1 MWQLDKMGSMV
12 KKGRGRLILPGVSSQ
27 VWDRIQSE
35 NAIREDE
42 QAAQARNN
50 QDARWVLDRVPP
62 EGRLL
67 DLGCGSGRLLEM
79 HLGRHADH
87 AKGWALGVDLSWPAL
102 QSARQRLLSA
112 GLVPRLVQANLVD
125 LQCLKGAQLDAAA
138 CLFSTLGMIRGY
150 GNRLRFLSGVFEA
163 LRPGGLIILHAHA
176 RWWHLTTAQGRA
188 WLLRDVWARWL
199 GKENAG
205 EYRSHNCPPQV
216 PSLGHF
222 TKGELIHLVK
232 MAGFQPVECSRLEA
246 DQAQGK
252 KTDKSIAWYARLLP
266 AHGWLLAARK

>member
-1 MWQLDKMGSMV
+1 MWQLDKMGPMV

-87 AKGWALGVDLSWPAL
+87 AKGWALGVDLSWTS
-102 QSARQRLLSA
+102 SA
-112 GLVPRLVQANLVD
+112 
-125 LQCLKGAQLDAAA
+125 
-138 CLFSTLGMIRGY
+138 
-150 GNRLRFLSGVFEA
+150 
-163 LRPGGLIILHAHA
+163 
-176 RWWHLTTAQGRA
+176 
-188 WLLRDVWARWL
+188 
-199 GKENAG
+199 
-205 EYRSHNCPPQV
+205 
-216 PSLGHF
+216 
-222 TKGELIHLVK
+222 
-232 MAGFQPVECSRLEA
+232 
-246 DQAQGK
+246 
-252 KTDKSIAWYARLLP
+252 
-266 AHGWLLAARK
+266 